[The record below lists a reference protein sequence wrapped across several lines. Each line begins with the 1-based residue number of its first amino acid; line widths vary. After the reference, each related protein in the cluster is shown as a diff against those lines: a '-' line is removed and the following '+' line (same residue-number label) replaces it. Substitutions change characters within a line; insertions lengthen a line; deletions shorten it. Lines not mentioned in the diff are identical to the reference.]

1 MYTGALVMLLGT
13 PLALGSWWGLLMFP
27 PMLLAIILRL
37 LDEEKF
43 LRKSLTGYSE
53 YCATVRFRL
62 LPSVW

>member
-1 MYTGALVMLLGT
+1 
-13 PLALGSWWGLLMFP
+13 
-27 PMLLAIILRL
+27 MLLAIILRL